1 MTYLSIMDKLI
12 VLFNLLKESGFV
24 LIFLGILLLSVILRM
39 LKKIGN
45 SRFFIM
51 VVLSLFGAFLTV
63 LFINYDILSRTFD
76 KFLDILFTNIY
87 FPSIYVYL
95 FLIFSTYVVVIVTL
109 LNKKIDYISRIIN
122 YIMSVLL
129 NLILILNLNIV
140 AKDRVDIFSVS
151 SMYTNINLVS
161 MLELS
166 VNIYILWMLII
177 SFIFIV
183 NHVTE
188 NILIKRES
196 RKLLTSPVEMG
207 MGSAVVDSTLVEEKE
222 SVEDPVVSSVVGDA
236 SSVIF
241 ACEDNSLEVEDL
253 ISSVTLNEL
262 KHEEVSSVK
271 NKFIDNSL
279 VDEIK
284 ESEVGNDSFTF
295 NQCVENSSVNFK
307 ASDMNPILTQILNNT
322 FPIQKEE
329 VKVVEKFTLNDYK
342 LFSNMLKE
350 AIKLNN
356 STILNIGDMLNIN
369 LLNKFSYEEYSLFK
383 KMLNS
388 YTN

>member
-222 SVEDPVVSSVVGDA
+222 RVEDPVVSSVVGDA

-284 ESEVGNDSFTF
+284 ESEVENDSFTF

>member
-1 MTYLSIMDKLI
+1 MTYLSIMEKLI

-222 SVEDPVVSSVVGDA
+222 RVEDPVVSSVVGDA
-236 SSVIF
+236 SSVVF

-284 ESEVGNDSFTF
+284 ESEVENDSFTF
-295 NQCVENSSVNFK
+295 NQCVENSSVKFK